1 MALPMSTVTN
11 WVGVFGATDGSED
24 RDKVLYARC
33 QDLALKLP
41 FTKVVT
47 FDSAGTTAFSCLAM
61 QPLNCHITPLTPSIG
76 AQMYVSLAMTTFTA
90 TGIEFTHPTLDDD
103 QSAYATIFYT

>member
-1 MALPMSTVTN
+1 MALPTSTVTN

-24 RDKVLYARC
+24 RDKVLYARL

-41 FTKVVT
+41 FTKKVI

-61 QPLNCHITPLTPSIG
+61 QPLNCHITPLTASMGYI
-76 AQMYVSLAMTTFTA
+76 MYQSMEMTTFTA
-90 TGIEFTHPTLDDD
+90 TGIQFKHATIDDD
-103 QSAYATIFYT
+103 TSAYATVFYT